1 MGNGYIKTFLRNCQ
15 KPVTASSTPNEIEPA
30 TGFAQCYFLH
40 LGCYGTHQETFK
52 MLKSLFRLWGIFL
65 PYLTILSR
73 KDNEPTL
80 FITSI

>member
-40 LGCYGTHQETFK
+40 LGCYGTH
-52 MLKSLFRLWGIFL
+52 
-65 PYLTILSR
+65 
-73 KDNEPTL
+73 
-80 FITSI
+80 